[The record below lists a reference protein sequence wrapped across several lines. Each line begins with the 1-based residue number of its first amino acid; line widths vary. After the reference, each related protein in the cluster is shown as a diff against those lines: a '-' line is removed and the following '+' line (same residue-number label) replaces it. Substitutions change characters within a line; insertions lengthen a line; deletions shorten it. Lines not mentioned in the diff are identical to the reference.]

1 MENTKQCPFCNGE
14 INSEAIRCRH
24 CKKWINEPVNKTR
37 KFLDTLLL
45 SWFLGIYGI
54 HRFYTGY
61 YAIGVIQLLT
71 LGGCGI
77 WSMIDFVSIC
87 LGNFKDAKDLP
98 LEKYDRKLGLII
110 LALNIVGY
118 LLIILLVFLIMILAI
133 NTCGCKGT

>member
-1 MENTKQCPFCNGE
+1 MENTKLCPFCNGE
-14 INSEAIRCRH
+14 INVEATRCKH
-24 CKKWINEPVNKTR
+24 CKKWINEPINKTR

-45 SWFLGIYGI
+45 SWFLGVYGI

-61 YAIGVIQLLT
+61 YAIGIVQLLT

-87 LGNFKDAKDLP
+87 LGNFKNSEDLP

-110 LALNIVGY
+110 LALNVVGY
-118 LLIILLVFLIMILAI
+118 LLIILLSFIVMLLAI
-133 NTCGCKGT
+133 KISGYEGS